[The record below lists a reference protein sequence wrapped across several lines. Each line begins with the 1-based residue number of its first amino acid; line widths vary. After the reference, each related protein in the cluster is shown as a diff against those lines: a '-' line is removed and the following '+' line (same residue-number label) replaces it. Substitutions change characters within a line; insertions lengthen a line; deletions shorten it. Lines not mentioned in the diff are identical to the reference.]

1 MSRIKRLYC
10 FILALWLVACGLRF
24 PLSYLGDYY
33 RVGFDGVHGWRFWSS
48 APPSAKVPLFRFAE
62 LNRRLAEAQPGSRF
76 YFTPTDRGDNH
87 MGIIVSPAMDGSEI
101 LSPAA
106 EEVLKTWVSE
116 NQQHYDPCY
125 ACW

>member
-24 PLSYLGDYY
+24 PLICLGDYH
-33 RVGFDGVHGWRFWSS
+33 RVGFDGVHGWRVWSS
-48 APPSAKVPLFRFAE
+48 APPSAKVPLSRFAV
-62 LNRRLAEAQPGSRF
+62 LNKRLAEAQPGSRF

-125 ACW
+125 AFW